1 MDLVR
6 NYLRLETSYRRYL
19 GDLAWSGADDA
30 LVYEDGATFAFNEE
44 VALFLEGFAGAA
56 PLIHFGFMLHL
67 LDLFRGT
74 RKTATEELFRLRK
87 IFDSAGGSLRNAGT
101 FFAIL
106 CRDVPRALGPPDV
119 RQVCER
125 LRSPSAPIRWYVS
138 MFHDTFDPAEQA
150 PLGPVAFERL
160 VLDAL
165 QRYSDQELRDWFRHG
180 TGPVKEAGEDLARR
194 LPVLP
199 PPTLTGVLAKLLD
212 RPRLAGVRWF
222 VGPLVS
228 ALSLP
233 PHRLAHQELA
243 VGGYADVTTH
253 GRPDQILPSQFALDE
268 EDFFRRYAERE
279 LLYFRREEPR
289 ARSWRELV
297 VLLDQGV
304 RTWGDVRLILSAAAL
319 AFGKQAAKQGI
330 GFLIA
335 TTGSGGAL
343 TDPLKAASEL
353 LGELVEASDL
363 SPNPGLALERVL
375 QEPARGSRDVVLLS
389 HPRNLREPD
398 VAAAARRVAG
408 DVRLF
413 AVALDSAG
421 EADLCEVR
429 HGTPVKLRHFRVDF
443 SAATAAPDVRPPAAE
458 APSRW
463 RGDVEPIGFPF
474 RFGVGSPIGKDL
486 FDFDAAGEWLL
497 TGTKPGMLYAWKVD
511 GTAMEVLPRG
521 MVDGEVL
528 TQVEAVVGVAGG
540 FVVVGRIRRQRVV
553 VHYDFA
559 AGTCKAYIVGIHPQF
574 LMNWH
579 YSSSHHAI
587 VGWSPKAW
595 GWAVDLASGTCYTDH
610 EEGTESR
617 AKEAFALWKRTGLPS
632 RSLHILSDEEITA
645 DSILTQP
652 YFFLDSHGG
661 QVQVNCTNPHWQPF
675 TPQADGR
682 PVLKGCRALQ
692 AQCAGNTLALM
703 IASPGNRS
711 AVTLR
716 LFRGPAGNSLCE
728 FSTRRDFGFM
738 LSRDGRLLARQVE
751 LCRVEIVPVAGGVE
765 PPLPTRKGGFSQ
777 GVSFLLG
784 DRSLLLWIGEH
795 RHYFLSWKQGTLEIR
810 ASRQDISVFIQKE
823 LVKLPS
829 EKPAMSTPNKDLS
842 PLARYDRS
850 RFRLGAE
857 RDLIAVSDAF
867 GQVALF
873 DWEQKLV
880 CMFFA
885 FRGQVA
891 AWMPDGTYLGPTALT
906 GHSPTPDAAA
916 KIGRVLQEASER
928 GRPPR

>member
-44 VALFLEGFAGAA
+44 VALFLEGFAGSA

-119 RQVCER
+119 RQVCDR
-125 LRSPSAPIRWYVS
+125 LRSPTAPIRWFVS

-150 PLGPVAFERL
+150 PLEPVAFERL
-160 VLDAL
+160 VLDAVE
-165 QRYSDQELRDWFRHG
+165 RYSDQELRDWFRHG
-180 TGPVKEAGEDLARR
+180 TGPVKQAGEDLARR

-199 PPTLTGVLAKLLD
+199 PPTLSGVLAKLLD
-212 RPRLAGVRWF
+212 RPRLAGTRRF
-222 VGPLVS
+222 IDRLVS
-228 ALSLP
+228 ALTLP
-233 PHRLAHQELA
+233 PHRLAHQQLA

-268 EDFFRRYAERE
+268 EDFFRRFAERE

-289 ARSWRELV
+289 ARSRRELV

-319 AFGKQAAKQGI
+319 AFGKQAAKRGI

-343 TDPLKAASEL
+343 TDPLTATSEV

-363 SPNPGLALERVL
+363 SPNPGLALEGVL
-375 QEPARGSRDVVLLS
+375 QEPARGSRDVVLLT

-429 HGTPVKLRHFRVDF
+429 HGTPVKLRHFRVDV
-443 SAATAAPDVRPPAAE
+443 SAPAPAPEAQRPAAE
-458 APSRW
+458 APGGW

-486 FDFDAAGEWLL
+486 FDFDAEGEWLL
-497 TGTKPGMLYAWKVD
+497 TGTKHGMLYAWKVD

-521 MVDGEVL
+521 MIGGELL
-528 TQVEAVVGVAGG
+528 TEVEAVVGVAGG
-540 FVVVGRIRRQRVV
+540 FVIAVRIRHQSVL

-559 AGTCKAYIVGIHPQF
+559 TRTCKNYNVGIPPSVPR
-574 LMNWH
+574 NWH
-579 YSSSHHAI
+579 YSPSHHAI
-587 VGWSPKAW
+587 VVWSPKAH
-595 GWAVDLASGTCYTDH
+595 GWAVDLASGSCFAEH
-610 EEGTESR
+610 EGGEESR
-617 AKEAFALWKRTGLPS
+617 AKEAFATWQRTGLPS
-632 RSLHILSDEEITA
+632 RSLHILSDGELTA
-645 DSILTQP
+645 DYIIPHLHV
-652 YFFLDSHGG
+652 DSHEG
-661 QVQVNCTNPHWQPF
+661 QIQVAWPNLHWQPF

-682 PVLKGCRALQ
+682 PVLKDCKALQ
-692 AQCAGNTLALM
+692 AQCAGNTVALM
-703 IASPGNRS
+703 VASPGNRS

-716 LFRGPAGNSLCE
+716 LFRGPAGNSLSE

-738 LSRDGRLLARQVE
+738 LSSDGRLLARQVE
-751 LCRVEIVPVAGGVE
+751 LCRVEIVPVAGGAE

-777 GVSFLLG
+777 GVRFLLG
-784 DRSLLLWIGEH
+784 DRSLLLWVGEH
-795 RHYFLSWKQGTLEIR
+795 RHYFLSWNQPTLDIR
-810 ASRQDISVFIQKE
+810 ASRQGISVFIQKE
-823 LVKLPS
+823 LAKLPS
-829 EKPAMSTPNKDLS
+829 EKPAMSTPKKGL
-842 PLARYDRS
+842 PPFARYDRS
-850 RFRLGAE
+850 RFRMGAE
-857 RDLIAVSDAF
+857 KDLIAVSDAF
-867 GQVALF
+867 GQVGLF
-873 DWEQKLV
+873 DREQNLV

-885 FRGQVA
+885 FRGQIA
-891 AWMPDGTYLGPTALT
+891 AWMPDGTCLGPAALT

-916 KIGRVLQEASER
+916 KIGRALQEASER
-928 GRPPR
+928 GRLRG